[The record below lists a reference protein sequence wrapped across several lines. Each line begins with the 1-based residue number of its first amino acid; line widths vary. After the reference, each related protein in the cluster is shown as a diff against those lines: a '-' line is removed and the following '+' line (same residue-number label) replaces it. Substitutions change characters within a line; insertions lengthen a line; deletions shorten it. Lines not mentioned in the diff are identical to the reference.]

1 MYMKTKDYKQSKRYQ
16 QISERVE
23 QNVRLIYENQAIDKF
38 INKQRNRYPGL
49 VDLFNNVFGSMDP
62 FLPNYI
68 QFETEEGKTEEAKIG
83 PMKSMDEIISYM
95 LSYKYRDE
103 YLGQSDEYP
112 EESKFLEEIN
122 SFSKDSGI
130 IKICDKLKI
139 SPALWREV
147 IKAKLIGVDEKN
159 LLGFIDYILDNY
171 YAPKI
176 KIKNDGLYI
185 KINEATTIED
195 IKMIW
200 PEIKEQQ
207 IKIGEGYKT
216 QIRKYTNYE
225 RDKLV
230 YKLTKEGKTYAQIDT
245 ILKQSGYKCPEGNWW
260 ISKAKKTRKN
270 KKLAI

>member
-1 MYMKTKDYKQSKRYQ
+1 MNMKNKDYKQSKRYKL
-16 QISERVE
+16 ISERVE
-23 QNVRLIYENQAIDKF
+23 QNIRLICENQEIDKF

-49 VDLFNNVFGSMDP
+49 VDLFNDIFGSMDP

-68 QFETEEGKTEEAKIG
+68 QFETEEGKTEEAKIE
-83 PMKSMDEIISYM
+83 PMKNMDEIISYM

-112 EESKFLEEIN
+112 EESKFLQEIN
-122 SFSKDSGI
+122 SFSKDSEI
-130 IKICDKLKI
+130 IKICDKLKV

-147 IKAKLIGVDEKN
+147 IKAKLIGIEEKN
-159 LLGFIDYILDNY
+159 LLSFIDYISENY

-207 IKIGEGYKT
+207 DTMGKNYKT
-216 QIRKYTNYE
+216 QIRKYSNIE
-225 RDKLV
+225 RDKRACEL
-230 YKLTKEGKTYAQIDT
+230 KNEGKKWKDIIK
-245 ILKQSGYKCPEGNWW
+245 ILQKEGYKCTD
-260 ISKAKKTRKN
+260 SYSDASQMKRVRKKRK
-270 KKLAI
+270 LEI